1 MLSVIPYP
9 RNHVGHRKLPRNPT
23 RKSPKQ
29 AKKQKSKLTASPNRT
44 FTGKVN
50 SLSAGTGATFSLLP
64 ADNATGN
71 FTKVVQRVPVKIVF
85 DPGQNNLGQLAS
97 GMSATATV
105 VTR

>member
-1 MLSVIPYP
+1 MLSVIPTKKP
-9 RNHVGHRKLPRNPT
+9 CGSSQTSAKPN
-23 RKSPKQ
+23 SEISKQ
-29 AKKQKSKLTASPNRT
+29 AKKAEIEVDGIPNRT